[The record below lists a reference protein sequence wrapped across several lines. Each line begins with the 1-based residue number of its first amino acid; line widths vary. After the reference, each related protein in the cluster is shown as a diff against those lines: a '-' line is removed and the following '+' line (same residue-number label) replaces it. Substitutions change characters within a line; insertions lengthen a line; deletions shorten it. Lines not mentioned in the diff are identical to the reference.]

1 VLKTEGRHEAPAGT
15 PTLYGIGPALA
26 GRDPHEVVIGI
37 SPAFGERLH
46 QTTAGHAVTDVLDA
60 LYSGILSGGGLPRV
74 VRIMHTADTSF
85 LGLTAARL
93 SGSGYGIGIQAKGT
107 AIIHQRDRLPHMNL
121 ELFSNAPL
129 VTIDHYRRMGQNA
142 ARMTWGEVP
151 EPVIVTNDGQAL
163 SARFHTKV
171 ALLYAIETEMTVQG
185 AEPVD
190 QYFATP
196 ERNA

>member
-1 VLKTEGRHEAPAGT
+1 
-15 PTLYGIGPALA
+15 
-26 GRDPHEVVIGI
+26 
-37 SPAFGERLH
+37 
-46 QTTAGHAVTDVLDA
+46 
-60 LYSGILSGGGLPRV
+60 
-74 VRIMHTADTSF
+74 
-85 LGLTAARL
+85 
-93 SGSGYGIGIQAKGT
+93 
-107 AIIHQRDRLPHMNL
+107 MNL

-163 SARFHTKV
+163 SARFHTRV